1 VTTPHVSDEQ
11 LSLLADGE
19 LSIVARQA
27 VLDHVAACP
36 QCAERHDKLIE
47 LVAALRLAP
56 RIEWPAGATSA
67 VLERQHEA
75 ASKRDRALPLAAVLA
90 VAGLVLAALS
100 LPLIEAG
107 ARLGLRFGSTAAAVV
122 SDQLGLSIVVIAVVL
137 VLTAVLTL
145 PLARWR

>member
-1 VTTPHVSDEQ
+1 MTTPHVSDEQ

-19 LSIVARQA
+19 LSLVARQA
-27 VLDHVAACP
+27 VLDHLVECP

-47 LVAALRLAP
+47 LVAALRLEP
-56 RIEWPAGATSA
+56 RIGWPAGATSA

-75 ASKRDRALPLAAVLA
+75 ASKRDRALPVAIVLA
-90 VAGLVLAALS
+90 VAGLALAALS
-100 LPLIEAG
+100 FPLIEAG
-107 ARLGLRFGSTAAAVV
+107 ARMGLRFGSTAAAVV
-122 SDQLGLSIVVIAVVL
+122 SHQLGLSIVVIAVVF